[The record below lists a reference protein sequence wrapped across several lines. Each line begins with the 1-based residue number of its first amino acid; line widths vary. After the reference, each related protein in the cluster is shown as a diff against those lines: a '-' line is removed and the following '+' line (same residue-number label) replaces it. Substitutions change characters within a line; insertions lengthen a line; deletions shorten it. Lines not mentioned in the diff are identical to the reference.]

1 MARIIRRRIYLGGT
15 KRRRKLL
22 LRLQLTQMPPPTA
35 QAPNS
40 DFFFLPKKRKHP
52 LRIRKIHRRG
62 RHSKRLLQDL
72 YLQSRPNTVICPSVV
87 NILLASA
94 EAVLSIAGLGFTIT
108 VEPSLIIPANVVISQ
123 SPAAGTPVAVGTA
136 IALVVSSGW
145 ATIPS
150 EVGNDISQ
158 AIADSVA
165 LGLIP
170 RTNPKPTSQA
180 SPGTVLQQLPFTG
193 DKVLVGS
200 IIFFTYAI
208 APPPG
213 APRSELPS
221 TGDIVNVIT
230 QVT

>member
-150 EVGNDISQ
+150 EVGNDIRRSPTRWHSALSRARTPSRLPKHPPAQ
-158 AIADSVA
+158 SCSSCRLRAIRFWWAPSSSSRMRSHRPPERRA
-165 LGLIP
+165 PSFP
-170 RTNPKPTSQA
+170 RP
-180 SPGTVLQQLPFTG
+180 
-193 DKVLVGS
+193 
-200 IIFFTYAI
+200 AI
-208 APPPG
+208 
-213 APRSELPS
+213 SS
-221 TGDIVNVIT
+221 T
-230 QVT
+230 